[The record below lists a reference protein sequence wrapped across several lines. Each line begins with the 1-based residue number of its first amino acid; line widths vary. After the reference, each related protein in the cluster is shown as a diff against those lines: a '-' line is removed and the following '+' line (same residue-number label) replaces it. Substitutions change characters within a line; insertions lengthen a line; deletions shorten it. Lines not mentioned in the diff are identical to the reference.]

1 MPMPPPPPVA
11 LTMTGK
17 PIRLASATACS
28 AEASR
33 PVPAII
39 GTPALR
45 ASARAV
51 CFAPNASR
59 CAGVGP
65 TNASP
70 ASSTC
75 RAKSAFSDRNPYPGW
90 MAPAPENLAA
100 ERMPG
105 PFR

>member
-17 PIRLASATACS
+17 PISLAAATASS

-39 GTPALR
+39 GTPAAR
-45 ASARAV
+45 ARSRAV

-59 CAGVGP
+59 CAGAGP
-65 TNASP
+65 TKASP

-75 RAKSAFSDRNPYPGW
+75 RAKPAFSDRKP
-90 MAPAPENLAA
+90 
-100 ERMPG
+100 
-105 PFR
+105 